1 MYAQLHTSSLQ
12 TNPTWSKD
20 PGRKRLCNWQ
30 RLVKGSKTNF
40 ISRLIILYGYH
51 PSFLG
56 LAGGL
61 ERLVRLE
68 VWEPE
73 SVRTIPFFEG
83 VSIF

>member
-1 MYAQLHTSSLQ
+1 MYAQLHTPSLQ

-30 RLVKGSKTNF
+30 RLVKGSKPNF
-40 ISRLIILYGYH
+40 ITLRIS
-51 PSFLG
+51 SFFSWG

-68 VWEPE
+68 V
-73 SVRTIPFFEG
+73 SVGAGKRADYTFF
-83 VSIF
+83 